1 MRSMFPVAILTLA
14 LAGMANAQGAAGGE
28 LGVANAAPVT
38 RQAADRML
46 AEIVHPVDGQIA
58 RYSDGI
64 CPVAIGVNEQFGGRV
79 ADRIRKVAET
89 AGAPVTTQP
98 CEGNLLVFFVNSPA
112 EFFQSVEREH
122 PAWLRSLSRYS
133 RKELAASNEPILAW
147 HLTTRTNGEGEGS
160 HEDVSASQPVPT
172 MRVRDSSV
180 VQPVTRQTID
190 SAFVVVSLSAID
202 GRPIYQIADN
212 IALQALTS
220 VDVPESSQV
229 TTVLTALKQEPSK
242 AAAMMTAADLAFLRA
257 LYAGD
262 GEQNAASERRRLAEA
277 MAGDLSG

>member
-1 MRSMFPVAILTLA
+1 MFPVAILTLA
-14 LAGMANAQGAAGGE
+14 VAGIANAQGAPGGG
-28 LGVANAAPVT
+28 LGITNSTPVT
-38 RQAADRML
+38 RQAADSMV
-46 AEIVHPVDGQIA
+46 AQIVHPVDGQIA

-64 CPVAIGVNEQFGGRV
+64 CPVAIGVNEQFSGRV
-79 ADRIRKVAET
+79 ADRIRNVAET
-89 AGAPVTTQP
+89 AGAPVAAQP

-133 RKELAASNEPILAW
+133 RKQLAASNEPILAW

-172 MRVRDSSV
+172 MRVRDSSI
-180 VQPVTRQTID
+180 VQQVTRQTIE

-220 VDVPESSQV
+220 VDVPQSSQV
-229 TTVLTALKQEPSK
+229 STVLTALKQEPAK
-242 AAAMMTAADLAFLRA
+242 APAMMTAADLAFLRA

-262 GEQNAASERRRLAEA
+262 GEQNASSERRRLAEA
-277 MAGDLSG
+277 MAGELSG